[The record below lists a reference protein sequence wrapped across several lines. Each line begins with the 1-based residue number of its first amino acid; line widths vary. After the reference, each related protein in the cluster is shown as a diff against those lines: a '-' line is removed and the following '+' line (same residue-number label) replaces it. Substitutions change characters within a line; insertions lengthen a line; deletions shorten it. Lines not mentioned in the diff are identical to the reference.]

1 LRIITFG
8 TSGEIGS
15 VVYDELSLNNEVI
28 KISSKEFLNSEDKS
42 DFLMKKINQ
51 KGSVDGI
58 VWANGINFN
67 DSISDIDL
75 NKFDQIINAN
85 IKFILITLKS
95 ILGLNL
101 INRNASL
108 IIVSSIW
115 EKYAKKNKLSY
126 TISKTAISGLVKS
139 LALDLADKNIRVN
152 AVLPGVVDNTMT
164 RNNLN
169 PKQIL
174 KFEEATPGGKLI
186 NSLDVAHAI
195 NFLIDP
201 KSKGINGQSIVV
213 DNGWSINRD

>member
-1 LRIITFG
+1 MRIITFG

>member
-1 LRIITFG
+1 MRIITFG
-8 TSGEIGS
+8 TSGKIGS

-75 NKFDQIINAN
+75 NKFDQIIDAN
-85 IKFILITLKS
+85 IKFIIITLKS

-126 TISKTAISGLVKS
+126 TISKAAISGLVKS

>member
-8 TSGEIGS
+8 TSGKIGS

-75 NKFDQIINAN
+75 NKFDQIIDAN
-85 IKFILITLKS
+85 IKFIIITLKS

-126 TISKTAISGLVKS
+126 TISKAAISGLVKS